1 MALHA
6 LVPRHGYRG
15 ALQLSSQWLRTDST
29 LRVMFIGTLL
39 PVLHCQRAERQKAD
53 AVAGLM
59 ATRAVH
65 RISQR
70 SMRALHTKGLLRSV
84 CVYGFAWTECC
95 HRGPRQSTRG
105 RLVLHGIF
113 NQFWT
118 LLRTPHR
125 TTRCEVRQII
135 A

>member
-1 MALHA
+1 L
-6 LVPRHGYRG
+6 L
-15 ALQLSSQWLRTDST
+15 LSPQWLRTDST

-65 RISQR
+65 RIGQR
-70 SMRALHTKGLLRSV
+70 SMRALYTKGLLRSARV
-84 CVYGFAWTECC
+84 HRLAWTECC

-113 NQFWT
+113 S
-118 LLRTPHR
+118 
-125 TTRCEVRQII
+125 
-135 A
+135 

>member
-1 MALHA
+1 MALHP

-15 ALQLSSQWLRTDST
+15 SLLLSPQWLRTDST

-65 RISQR
+65 RIGQR
-70 SMRALHTKGLLRSV
+70 SMRALYTKGLLRSARV
-84 CVYGFAWTECC
+84 HRLAWTECC

-105 RLVLHGIF
+105 RLVLHGI
-113 NQFWT
+113 
-118 LLRTPHR
+118 
-125 TTRCEVRQII
+125 
-135 A
+135 